1 MKTVN
6 ELICKLVNNGWDYKA
21 IPKKEYIELGDRIQS
36 VDSPLT
42 NKPVTLNTYVSYK
55 IGYDSCHSWKQ
66 LGRERLGR
74 LLIDVG
80 GRCTYKPECVEV
92 EPQSFFAA

>member
-6 ELICKLVNNGWDYKA
+6 ELILKLIQNGWDYRA

-36 VDSPLT
+36 VDSPKT

-55 IGYDSCHSWKQ
+55 IGYDKVHRWQQ
-66 LGRERLGR
+66 LGREELGK
-74 LLIDVG
+74 LLIEVG
-80 GRCTYKPECVEV
+80 NRCTYRPEVVEV
-92 EPQSFFAA
+92 EPQAFFAA